1 MLDHGQA
8 VWNYKGKEV
17 RRYEDSLLILYLIE
31 FQINMEK
38 IEKIASQFFVH
49 FFGTLFH
56 LIQFQIS
63 VEAIDKIAAKFCQNA
78 TCPPLPPG
86 TFRWICKK
94 VENH

>member
-38 IEKIASQFFVH
+38 IEKIAWEFFYTFLGH
-49 FFGTLFH
+49 LFSFDP
-56 LIQFQIS
+56 IP
-63 VEAIDKIAAKFCQNA
+63 D
-78 TCPPLPPG
+78 
-86 TFRWICKK
+86 
-94 VENH
+94 

>member
-38 IEKIASQFFVH
+38 IEKIASQFFYTFLGH
-49 FFGTLFH
+49 FF
-56 LIQFQIS
+56 I
-63 VEAIDKIAAKFCQNA
+63 
-78 TCPPLPPG
+78 
-86 TFRWICKK
+86 
-94 VENH
+94 